1 MSSDTFE
8 DETQRDEQPY
18 YKVLVEVSADALE
31 EAHPDIEIRPGMIA
45 DAELHVGSRTVFQ
58 YLTKPIFKTY
68 DTAFREP

>member
-1 MSSDTFE
+1 M
-8 DETQRDEQPY
+8 
-18 YKVLVEVSADALE
+18 SADALE